1 LRARSGYFSLLDA
14 STGMSHATH
23 AVDTAG
29 AALLCAAVGD
39 AGEAVAFGD
48 GGGFVHLFVRTTHP
62 AAVCTCMHARTRTHT
77 YTARPLTARH
87 APPTGHA

>member
-1 LRARSGYFSLLDA
+1 MLRARSGYFSLLDA

-23 AVDTAG
+23 AVDTGG

-48 GGGFVHLFVRTTHP
+48 GGGFVHLFVRTPVLPLCAH
-62 AAVCTCMHARTRTHT
+62 MHARTHAHTHT
-77 YTARPLTARH
+77 QRAR
-87 APPTGHA
+87 